1 MIVNKRIFILLSM
14 IFLSVLV
21 AGCSGEKKTDV
32 VSTDLLVIGDIT
44 TIPSETVKPGD
55 TIVIRMD
62 VENVGQTDVWM
73 LVDKDSKTSTDP
85 KFDGDMV
92 LVNFCYPI
100 YKIDAAGFQVV
111 SKTPT
116 ALCTLPTEA
125 DMVKALPSIKDVTG
139 PNSCYLKF
147 RPGETHVFQW
157 RIKAP
162 SKEMIAEMTNECKF
176 NFQAIYGSVA
186 KTFTYVY
193 FAKPGELAQRI
204 YTDKE
209 MTLAGDNIASYGPVV
224 TNFETDA
231 QPIRSGTNDEWTV
244 FMNLKNLGS
253 GIAKIQNMYLSSVD
267 TTMKLKA
274 TTTCELY
281 DGGEVGF
288 FLSRSDIEKDLKTA
302 KDGGCTLVSK
312 GVNVCDYF
320 NNLLNKLEI
329 FVTESS
335 RVSCTVKA
343 PDGISIMQP
352 YKFKALAMYSY
363 SQGKDL
369 KITTDPTP

>member
-1 MIVNKRIFILLSM
+1 MIVNKRIIILLSM
-14 IFLSVLV
+14 LFVSVLV
-21 AGCSGEKKTDV
+21 LGCTGEKRTDV
-32 VSTDLLVIGDIT
+32 VSTDLLKIGDIT
-44 TIPSETVKPGD
+44 VIPSETVKPDD

-73 LVDKDSKTSTDP
+73 LVDKDSKSGTN
-85 KFDGDMV
+85 FNGDMV
-92 LVNFCYPI
+92 LVNYCAPLYTLEN
-100 YKIDAAGFQVV
+100 AGFQVV
-111 SKTPT
+111 SKTSE
-116 ALCTLPTEA
+116 LCTLPTDT
-125 DMVKALPSIKDVTG
+125 DMVNALPTIAGASSVT
-139 PNSCYLKF
+139 SCYLKF
-147 RPGETHVFQW
+147 KPGETHVFQW

-162 SKEMIAEMTNECKF
+162 SKDKIAGMTNDCKF

-209 MTLAGDNIASYGPVV
+209 LTLAGDNIASYGPVV

-231 QPIRSGTNDEWTV
+231 QPIRSGANDEWTV

-253 GIAKIQNMYLSSVD
+253 GIAKIQNIYLSAVD
-267 TTMKLKA
+267 TNMKLKA
-274 TTTCELY
+274 TTNCELY
-281 DGGEVGF
+281 DGGDVGF
-288 FLSRSDIEKDLKTA
+288 YLSRSNIDKDLKDA
-302 KDGGCTLVSK
+302 EDGGCTLVNK
-312 GVNVCDYF
+312 DGVNVCDYF
-320 NNLLNKLEI
+320 KNQLNKLEI

-335 RVSCTVKA
+335 RVSCTLKV
-343 PDGISIMQP
+343 PDGINIMQP

-363 SQGKDL
+363 SQGEDL